1 MGNLNNKVKLYV
13 GLTIALVVAIV
24 GCCFLSAVN
33 GIFVRNRAAA
43 GDGFGLHPFS
53 WTPWG
58 LLGGLIGRLFSLGIA
73 VIVIVAIIFFVL
85 WVTGRISVTWRGN
98 GGPRWR

>member
-1 MGNLNNKVKLYV
+1 MSNLNDKVRLYV
-13 GLTIALVVAIV
+13 GITIALVVVII
-24 GCCFLSAVN
+24 GCCLMSAIN
-33 GIFVRNRAAA
+33 GVFTRSRAIA

-85 WVTGRISVTWRGN
+85 WVTGRISVSWRGN
-98 GGPRWR
+98 GNNHWR